1 LSEEGGHRLKWLLR
15 FFFMKENSVTTL
27 GYYHVLAGKQ
37 IGAGLATIGMTGA
50 GVGVGVIF
58 GMLILGLSR
67 NPEVEGLLFRYTMLG
82 FAITEAIGL
91 LCLIVGLIILYG

>member
-1 LSEEGGHRLKWLLR
+1 
-15 FFFMKENSVTTL
+15 MKEQTPVAVFGQYNVT
-27 GYYHVLAGKQ
+27 AAKQ

-58 GMLILGLSR
+58 GMLVLGLSR
-67 NPEVEGLLFRYTMLG
+67 NPEMEALLFRYTMLG

>member
-1 LSEEGGHRLKWLLR
+1 MSTDDK
-15 FFFMKENSVTTL
+15 MSSVDIL
-27 GYYHVLAGKQ
+27 GKYYVTSAKQ

-58 GMLILGLSR
+58 GMLVLGLSR
-67 NPEVEGLLFRYTMLG
+67 NPEMEALLFRYTMLG